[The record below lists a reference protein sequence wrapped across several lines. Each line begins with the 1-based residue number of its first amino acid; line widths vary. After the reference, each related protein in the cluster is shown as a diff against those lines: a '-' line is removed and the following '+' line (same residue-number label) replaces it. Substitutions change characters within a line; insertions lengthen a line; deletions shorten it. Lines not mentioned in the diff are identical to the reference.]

1 MPNPVEVKGIVTT
14 ATMPLRT
21 YRADLT
27 VVGAAGNVVEISLG
41 PRSEGTKVR
50 ITRLFFSKPSAAV
63 VLTMRVQV
71 GVDTGGT
78 STNAT
83 VVGINNDV
91 QSKVQIKLYTVAP
104 TLGLLLASI
113 WSASVATGDVF
124 SEEFA
129 GGGLLLDQG
138 RPSFALNIDAI
149 ATIRGSLEWTEE
161 AK

>member
-1 MPNPVEVKGIVTT
+1 MPNPVEVKGVVEVWSP
-14 ATMPLRT
+14 PLRT
-21 YRADLT
+21 YRADIN

-41 PRSEGTKVR
+41 PRSEKAKIRV
-50 ITRLFFSKPSAAV
+50 TRLFFSKPSAAV

-78 STNAT
+78 STNVRA
-83 VVGINNDV
+83 VAINSNV
-91 QSKVQIKLYTVAP
+91 ESKAQIKLYTVAP

-149 ATIRGSLEWTEE
+149 ATIRGSLEWTETDE
-161 AK
+161 